1 MSEPSI
7 RQQIRRVLLITLG
20 LNLLVAFSKII
31 LGIVTGALAITADG
45 FHSLTDGASNV
56 IGLFA
61 NRIAEKPPDANHP
74 YGHRRFETIAA
85 LSIGFLLLIAAWEII
100 TGAVE
105 RLISGGAPTIT
116 PLAFMVMIVTLA
128 INIFITTYERREGM
142 RLKSEFLIANSAHTR
157 ADVFV
162 TISVL
167 VSMTLVASGLWWA
180 DPIAALVVVA
190 LIGRVAWQVLR
201 QTGSVLVDTA
211 PYSPETLINAIGE
224 VPSVE
229 RIVRARSRGPADA
242 VHLDIDVQ
250 VDPAMTADH
259 TAAIA
264 ETIRANVERNLTGV
278 SEIEVH
284 FAPAPRAAP
293 DYALTA
299 RAHADALGLA
309 THGVRVAEDEAGV
322 LLEMHVEVPGEPTL
336 AEAHTQVSQLEAE
349 VRASLPH
356 IESIVTHIEP
366 AQAAAGQDP
375 PTNGGQI
382 VERAQQ
388 LLGAQF
394 PDVHWHDLR
403 VTALS
408 EGAALTLHAELPA
421 EMTLEEAH
429 QLAEKA
435 ELALRSEIPCVLRV
449 TIHTEPAEL

>member
-116 PLAFMVMIVTLA
+116 PLAFIVMIVTLA
-128 INIFITTYERREGM
+128 INIFITTFERREGM

-180 DPIAALVVVA
+180 DPLS
-190 LIGRVAWQVLR
+190 LIHI
-201 QTGSVLVDTA
+201 S
-211 PYSPETLINAIGE
+211 
-224 VPSVE
+224 
-229 RIVRARSRGPADA
+229 
-242 VHLDIDVQ
+242 
-250 VDPAMTADH
+250 
-259 TAAIA
+259 
-264 ETIRANVERNLTGV
+264 
-278 SEIEVH
+278 
-284 FAPAPRAAP
+284 
-293 DYALTA
+293 
-299 RAHADALGLA
+299 
-309 THGVRVAEDEAGV
+309 
-322 LLEMHVEVPGEPTL
+322 EPTR
-336 AEAHTQVSQLEAE
+336 H
-349 VRASLPH
+349 
-356 IESIVTHIEP
+356 
-366 AQAAAGQDP
+366 
-375 PTNGGQI
+375 
-382 VERAQQ
+382 
-388 LLGAQF
+388 
-394 PDVHWHDLR
+394 
-403 VTALS
+403 
-408 EGAALTLHAELPA
+408 
-421 EMTLEEAH
+421 
-429 QLAEKA
+429 
-435 ELALRSEIPCVLRV
+435 
-449 TIHTEPAEL
+449 